1 MGVPLQSAGPGRR
14 PLPEWL
20 REVQCRSKSEI
31 KRLINFYWDFPRDQ
45 LEKKLANPT
54 TPMIE
59 RHLATL
65 MLEVED
71 SRFLPRG
78 ANWKLFAFLLDRT
91 IGPLPKDDSE
101 GTTRIV
107 TIERASGQQEVT
119 GPQEALIPGNAE

>member
-1 MGVPLQSAGPGRR
+1 MTLLQGGPGRR

-20 REVQCRSKSEI
+20 KDVQCRSKAEI

-65 MLEVED
+65 MLEIED
-71 SRFLPRG
+71 SRFEKRG
-78 ANWKLFAFLLDRT
+78 TNWKLFAFLLDRT
-91 IGPLPKDDSE
+91 IGTLEKEQTDAPA
-101 GTTRIV
+101 RVI
-107 TIERASGQQEVT
+107 TIEKANGMQEIT
-119 GPQEALIPGNAE
+119 GPPETLLGPDK